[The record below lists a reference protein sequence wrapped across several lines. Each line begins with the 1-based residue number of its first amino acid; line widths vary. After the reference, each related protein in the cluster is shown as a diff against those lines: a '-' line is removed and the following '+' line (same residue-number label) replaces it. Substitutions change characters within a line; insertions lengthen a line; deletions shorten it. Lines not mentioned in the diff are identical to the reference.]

1 MKKFF
6 SRSAAAVLAA
16 LIAAGSSACNKT
28 DANSGDISGNIS
40 SAAEEKGGIF
50 SAKKE
55 EKNKSGQIASKENIF
70 SAENINISSG
80 MQPVSGVF
88 SDGEKIFAAADGK
101 LLTYSL
107 DGKLENTVEILS
119 ESEGQ
124 RFIEYAAIFG
134 DGFLTVEN
142 SETSPFMVKYDKN
155 CNKLSETSLENI
167 TNETGERSL
176 YITSAAVSNDGTLFM
191 TFYGSLYSANENS
204 VRKISG
210 GADKYFD
217 NVIKAGDGRIF
228 AEYSDPSGSRSFA
241 EITDAGILPLEISA
255 DISGQIISG
264 CGEYD
269 MFILGS
275 TKIFSYDIE
284 NKEMLTFID
293 LSASGIDA
301 GSVSAENGIT
311 VLPDGRIILTV
322 KNINGGGFYSALDLS
337 ACVLTE
343 IPPEKIPD
351 KELVKIYA
359 LAVNSDVKRA
369 ITDLN
374 KNSSEYYIE
383 LTDFYDTSGDY
394 KDKLSRMNMEMT
406 SGNIPD
412 IIAISGSMPAES
424 YAAKGLLADLYD
436 FMDNDADFH
445 KEDYL
450 QNIFKAYETNGKLYK
465 AVPGF
470 SIQTL
475 VGKTSKVGSSQ
486 GWTMDEFIKFADEN
500 ASDGS
505 WQGLFETT
513 SCSKMNMLLTFMS
526 FNFGSYMN
534 AKTGECYFDGDDFVK
549 LLNFCGRFPE
559 KTVSKDKIDFSSE
572 QSAYR
577 EDRTLLMTTTIGS
590 FRDIKTLEQTDFG
603 ESVTFKGYPC
613 GGSGSFIS
621 EDFSLAITSK
631 AAAPEGAWKFIKYF
645 WSDEYQS
652 KYLGA
657 QSYNFPVKKSVL
669 ERAAASAKLSADA
682 ESFSGRSAAEPNTD
696 EDNERM
702 MNFINS
708 LTEIRSYNSYVYD
721 IVREE
726 AGAYFSG
733 QKSAEEVSGIIQ
745 NRAANYLAEQ
755 F

>member
-6 SRSAAAVLAA
+6 SRSAAIMLAA
-16 LIAAGSSACNKT
+16 VMTAGISGCKKTSS
-28 DANSGDISGNIS
+28 NSGDISENRS
-40 SAAEEKGGIF
+40 SSEEKDGIF
-50 SAKKE
+50 SANKN
-55 EKNKSGQIASKENIF
+55 EKNKSGIIASKENIF

-80 MQPVSGVF
+80 MQSVSGVF
-88 SDGEKIFAAADGK
+88 SGGEKIFAAVGNK
-101 LLTYSL
+101 IITYSL
-107 DGKLENTVEILS
+107 DGKLENTVEIFS

-124 RFIEYAAIFG
+124 RFLEFAAICG

-155 CNKLSETSLENI
+155 CNKISEISLENI

-176 YITSAAVSNDGTLFM
+176 YVTSAAVSNDGTLFL
-191 TFYGSLYSANENS
+191 TIYGGLYSANENS

-217 NVIKAGDGRIF
+217 NVIKTGDGRIF
-228 AEYSDPSGSRSFA
+228 AEYSDPSGSRIFA
-241 EITDAGILPLEISA
+241 EINDAGIVPVEIST
-255 DISGQIISG
+255 DISGEIISG

-284 NKEMLTFID
+284 TEEMLTFVD

-301 GSVSAENGIT
+301 ESVSTENGIT
-311 VLPDGRIILTV
+311 LLPDGRIILTV
-322 KNINGGGFYSALDLS
+322 KNITDGGFYSSSDLS

-343 IPPEKIPD
+343 IPPDDIPD

-383 LTDFYDTSGDY
+383 LTDFYDTEGDY
-394 KDKLSRMNMEMT
+394 EDKLSRMNMEMT

-412 IIAISGSMPAES
+412 IIALSGSMPVES
-424 YAAKGLLADLYD
+424 YVSKGLLADLYD
-436 FMDNDADFH
+436 FMDNDADFNRD
-445 KEDYL
+445 DYL
-450 QNIFKAYETNGKLYK
+450 QNIFTAYETDGKLYE

-470 SIQTL
+470 SVQTL

-534 AKTGECYFDGDDFVK
+534 AKTGECYFDGDDFIN
-549 LLNFCGRFPE
+549 LLDFCNRFPE
-559 KTVSKDKIDFSSE
+559 KTVSKDKIDFSAE

-577 EDRTLLMTTTIGS
+577 EDRTLLMTTTIDN

-613 GGSGSFIS
+613 AGNGSFIS

-631 AAAPEGAWKFIKYF
+631 VADPDGAWEFVKYF

-657 QSYNFPVKKSVL
+657 QSYNFPVKISVL
-669 ERAAASAKLSADA
+669 ERAAKNAKTNADT
-682 ESFSGRSAAEPNTD
+682 ESFSGRSAAEANTD

-708 LTEIRSYNSYVYD
+708 LTEARSYNSYVYD

-733 QKSAEEVSGIIQ
+733 QKSAEEAAGIIQ